1 MSNIKS
7 YLQTLF
13 KMSGSQSA
21 PKANGYIE
29 LNVQNGTTYVAP
41 SDGYVSIASENT
53 QGIARITVEG
63 SCESGMNSWGGIE
76 GTSSS
81 LWVRVNKGDMVS
93 FTLENLKE
101 VYWARFIR
109 TVGGG
114 KILVPQRFKW
124 RYSPCLRL
132 KTSFVRSSKLA
143 QATLSPARSMEVEL
157 ISARGC
163 ANTPRR
169 ATGTSAFIRT
179 IFRTESIY
187 TEEAFPATMGFELDF
202 LGIQPL
208 ARSLLRF
215 LFVRE
220 VRSSSLLRHPF
231 RRFGSR
237 KQGTQTDFVSQ
248 EVRYAFA

>member
-21 PKANGYIE
+21 PKANSYIE

-41 SDGYVSIASENT
+41 SDGYVCTASENT

-81 LWVRVNKGDMVS
+81 LWVRVNKGDTVT
-93 FTLENLKE
+93 FTFENLKT

-124 RYSPCLRL
+124 RHSPCLRL

-143 QATLSPARSMEVEL
+143 QATLSPARSMEVES

-169 ATGTSAFIRT
+169 ATGTSAFTQT
-179 IFRTESIY
+179 IFQTRSTCTGGAS
-187 TEEAFPATMGFELDF
+187 PATTPFERDSLE
-202 LGIQPL
+202 IRAL

-220 VRSSSLLRHPF
+220 ARSSSLLRHPF
-231 RRFGSR
+231 MRFGSR

-248 EVRYAFA
+248 EVRYGFA

>member
-109 TVGGG
+109 TVGGV
-114 KILVPQRFKW
+114 KSL
-124 RYSPCLRL
+124 CHN
-132 KTSFVRSSKLA
+132 A
-143 QATLSPARSMEVEL
+143 LS
-157 ISARGC
+157 G
-163 ANTPRR
+163 
-169 ATGTSAFIRT
+169 
-179 IFRTESIY
+179 
-187 TEEAFPATMGFELDF
+187 
-202 LGIQPL
+202 GIHH
-208 ARSLLRF
+208 
-215 LFVRE
+215 V
-220 VRSSSLLRHPF
+220 
-231 RRFGSR
+231 
-237 KQGTQTDFVSQ
+237 
-248 EVRYAFA
+248 FA

>member
-21 PKANGYIE
+21 PKANSYIE

-53 QGIARITVEG
+53 QGLARITVEG

-132 KTSFVRSSKLA
+132 KTSCAAWLNLRLAKATSLTKQSSCRFRQAQHLSTPLRQTASCLSRFFQKPGRRGSTHIRWLGPDNSVLKVMSVRVMALCRSISVFVKGSQFAL
-143 QATLSPARSMEVEL
+143 TLIGLV
-157 ISARGC
+157 
-163 ANTPRR
+163 TPRLR
-169 ATGTSAFIRT
+169 ADSC
-179 IFRTESIY
+179 
-187 TEEAFPATMGFELDF
+187 PALETRDF
-202 LGIQPL
+202 SVVG
-208 ARSLLRF
+208 
-215 LFVRE
+215 
-220 VRSSSLLRHPF
+220 
-231 RRFGSR
+231 G
-237 KQGTQTDFVSQ
+237 
-248 EVRYAFA
+248 